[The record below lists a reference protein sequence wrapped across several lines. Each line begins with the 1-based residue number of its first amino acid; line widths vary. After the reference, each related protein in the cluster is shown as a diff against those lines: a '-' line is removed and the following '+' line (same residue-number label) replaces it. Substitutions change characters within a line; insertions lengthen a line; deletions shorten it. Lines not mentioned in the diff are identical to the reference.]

1 MAVRFRVRGSLMG
14 RPHLDELEK
23 CELCF
28 DVDEVENVPK
38 DGCTACRSSLERT
51 GAKAWWREVSHFG

>member
-1 MAVRFRVRGSLMG
+1 MG

-23 CELCF
+23 CKLCF

-38 DGCTACRSSLERT
+38 DGR
-51 GAKAWWREVSHFG
+51 